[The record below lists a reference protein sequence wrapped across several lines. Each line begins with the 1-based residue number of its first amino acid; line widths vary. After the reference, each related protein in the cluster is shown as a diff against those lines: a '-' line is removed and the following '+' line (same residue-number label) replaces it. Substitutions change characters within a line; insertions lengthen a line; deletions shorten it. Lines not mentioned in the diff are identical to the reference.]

1 VVASRPATL
10 ARRRP
15 RSPSSA
21 RFRYSPS
28 TACRNSSVAGCAGS
42 GVRATRVV
50 NFEPRPACAIG
61 RNTAGCGCVPCF
73 RQEELVVALALTG
86 SYLSWFSTNVNTVVF
101 APMAR
106 ASVRIATP
114 VKGGERRNMRMAHR
128 RSRAMSL
135 WNASRARFRHSCWW
149 MAIGPISR
157 SAAGTRFIRRQA
169 RPDVAFYPPL
179 QVVVE
184 LIFESLLDLTMPK
197 QPSEYAFAS
206 GEPAHNKPLNR
217 LYNQP
222 DGARQPEPVVDLRFE
237 RS

>member
-28 TACRNSSVAGCAGS
+28 TACRNSSVACCAGS

-61 RNTAGCGCVPCF
+61 RNTAGCGCVPRF
-73 RQEELVVALALTG
+73 RHEELVVALALTG
-86 SYLSWFSTNVNTVVF
+86 SYVSWFSTNVNTVVF

-135 WNASRARFRHSCWW
+135 WNASHARFRHSSWW
-149 MAIGPISR
+149 MAIGHQPE
-157 SAAGTRFIRRQA
+157 RRRDA
-169 RPDVAFYPPL
+169 IHSPSSPPGCCFLSPAPSGRGAHLRVPSRPDDA
-179 QVVVE
+179 
-184 LIFESLLDLTMPK
+184 
-197 QPSEYAFAS
+197 
-206 GEPAHNKPLNR
+206 
-217 LYNQP
+217 
-222 DGARQPEPVVDLRFE
+222 
-237 RS
+237 